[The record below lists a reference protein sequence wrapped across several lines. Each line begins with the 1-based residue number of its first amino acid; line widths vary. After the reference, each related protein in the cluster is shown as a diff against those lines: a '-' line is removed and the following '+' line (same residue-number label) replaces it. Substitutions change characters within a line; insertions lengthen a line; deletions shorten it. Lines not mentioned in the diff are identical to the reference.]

1 MENKPKRHRRTKA
14 EMQAERDA
22 NAKAAGLQVELPL
35 VEERKKEESALERDI
50 KKSIVRTR
58 GKREH
63 KLSEVLYQ
71 QERTEK
77 RRAFM
82 YFVTPK
88 VINWDGRK
96 IRLDTVKTL
105 FRDFDFV
112 LICMSTRDGMALE
125 FEYEHAFD
133 EYNFGWSLAESIMW
147 ELASKFECSHAN
159 TVVIHSASRLTR
171 FPG

>member
-1 MENKPKRHRRTKA
+1 
-14 EMQAERDA
+14 MQAERDA
-22 NAKAAGLQVELPL
+22 KAKAAGLQVELPL
-35 VEERKKEESALERDI
+35 VPQSQPKAESALERDI
-50 KKSIVRTR
+50 NKGIKHTR
-58 GKREH
+58 AKREH

-96 IRLDTVKTL
+96 IRLDTIKTL

-112 LICMSTRDGMALE
+112 LVGMSTRDGMALE

-133 EYNFGWSLAESIMW
+133 EYNFGWSLSESIMW
-147 ELASKFECSHAN
+147 ELAARFECSHAN
-159 TVVIHSASRLTR
+159 TMVIHSSVKLTR
-171 FPG
+171 FPA